1 MRISFT
7 VWCKDDLAIDRTLQ
21 RLRQIRRKGDEI
33 IVADLGSQNSAVCR
47 ALAEL
52 PDSTTYLPRH
62 LKISE
67 ARNAAMS
74 RATGDIVV
82 SMDADTWIPDS
93 TIDELERAFENP
105 KIVAAVCNVMA
116 YPWVENGWDRAFL
129 KLLNLRFRLA
139 FLTHH
144 PCGRGEFQA
153 FRNVGIRYD
162 SDLHSGEDCEII
174 ARQGNRAV
182 YLNHVTV
189 YESPKRYRV
198 QSHLG
203 TFLMWS
209 RDWLILK
216 IFKRSLPYVTIP
228 KD

>member
-1 MRISFT
+1 MRISFA
-7 VWCKDDLAIDRTLQ
+7 VWCRDDRAISRTLQ

-33 IVADLGSQNSAVCR
+33 IVADLGSQDADIRR

-52 PDSTTYLPRH
+52 PDSTVHLPHH

-74 RATGDIVV
+74 HATGDIVV
-82 SMDADTWIPDS
+82 SMDADTWVPDGI
-93 TIDELERAFENP
+93 TGELEKTFENT
-105 KIVAAVCNVMA
+105 KIDAAVCNVMA

-139 FLTHH
+139 FLTCH

-162 SDLHSGEDCEII
+162 SNLHSGEDCEII
-174 ARQGNRAV
+174 ARLGSRAV

-203 TFLMWS
+203 TFLMWF
-209 RDWLILK
+209 RDWFILRV
-216 IFKRSLPYVTIP
+216 FKRSLPYMTIP